1 MRVGR
6 KRELAL
12 QAPIAEAQGG
22 AAGVGPVRLAVAF
35 LLSWAWLNGVSS
47 QQLAMGDA
55 TPFGFGDGVRI
66 VIWESWERVELQT
79 FATKFSNEYV
89 IDGEGYI
96 TLPIF
101 GKLKVVGMSAGGLV
115 EVLREK
121 LRPYTKDP
129 IITVTPLV
137 RVTILGQFR
146 QPGSYR
152 VDPRESLWSVIERAG
167 GPGPDCDLRRLQL
180 RRGGRT
186 VKAGLLRSWEQ
197 GSSLAEIGVRSGD
210 VIYAPRIPR
219 LTFRDFVYYFQ
230 FMVSLVSLYVAVK
243 RWG

>member
-1 MRVGR
+1 MKARG

-12 QAPIAEAQGG
+12 QAPTAEAQEG
-22 AAGVGPVRLAVAF
+22 AAGMGPVRLAVAF
-35 LLSWAWLNGVSS
+35 LLSWAWLTGASS
-47 QQLAMGDA
+47 QPPAQGAAA
-55 TPFGFGDGVRI
+55 TFGYGDGVRI
-66 VIWESWERVELQT
+66 AIWESWERVELQT

-101 GKLKVVGMSAGGLV
+101 GKVKVVGMSAEGLV
-115 EVLREK
+115 EVLRER

-137 RVTILGQFR
+137 RVTLLGQFR

-152 VDPRESLWSVIERAG
+152 VDPREALWSVIERAG

-186 VKAGLLRSWEQ
+186 VKTGLLRSWEQ

-230 FMVSLVSLYVAVK
+230 FMVSLVSLYVAIK

>member
-1 MRVGR
+1 MSG
-6 KRELAL
+6 L
-12 QAPIAEAQGG
+12 
-22 AAGVGPVRLAVAF
+22 GPVRLAVAF
-35 LLSWAWLNGVSS
+35 LLCWLCPIAVHS
-47 QQLAMGDA
+47 QPAVAGASA
-55 TPFGFGDGVRI
+55 TFGYGDGVRI
-66 VIWESWERVELQT
+66 AIWESWERAELQT

-89 IDGEGYI
+89 IDGDGYI

-101 GKLKVVGMSAGGLV
+101 GKLRVVGMSAEGLV
-115 EVLREK
+115 ELLREK

-137 RVTILGQFR
+137 RVTLLGQFR

-152 VDPRESLWSVIERAG
+152 VDAREALWSVIERAG

-186 VKAGLLRSWEQ
+186 VKGDLLTSWEQ
-197 GSSLAEIGVRSGD
+197 GSSLAEIGVKSGD
-210 VIYAPRIPR
+210 VIYAPRVPR

-230 FMVSLVSLYVAVK
+230 FMVSLVSLYVSIK

>member
-1 MRVGR
+1 MVTQRIKDVRARGSWR
-6 KRELAL
+6 GL
-12 QAPIAEAQGG
+12 QGML
-22 AAGVGPVRLAVAF
+22 GPVMLAAAF
-35 LLSWAWLNGVSS
+35 LLWWAPASFGQGVAAGS
-47 QQLAMGDA
+47 AA
-55 TPFGFGDGVRI
+55 APFGYGDGVRI
-66 VIWESWERVELQT
+66 LIWESWERAELQT

-101 GKLKVVGMSAGGLV
+101 GKLKVVGMTPDGLV

-121 LRPYTKDP
+121 LRPYTRDP

-137 RVTILGQFR
+137 RVTLLGQFR

-152 VDPRESLWSVIERAG
+152 VDPRDALWSVIEQAG
-167 GPGPDCDLRRLQL
+167 GPGPECDLQRLQL

-186 VKAGLLRSWEQ
+186 VKKSLLTSWER

-210 VIYAPRIPR
+210 VIYAPRVPR

-230 FMVSLVSLYVAVK
+230 FIVSLISLYVSIK